1 MDVSV
6 DLELLIAVGYIM
18 TNDDMRVTNV
28 DQSAPDTTRT
38 YIGTEQYCHPYSCPT
53 QQSMYS
59 HPQADVK
66 KGLLQT
72 YSLSDAD
79 YKRNYFFIE
88 GQNDGD

>member
-38 YIGTEQYCHPYSCPT
+38 YIGTE
-53 QQSMYS
+53 
-59 HPQADVK
+59 
-66 KGLLQT
+66 
-72 YSLSDAD
+72 
-79 YKRNYFFIE
+79 
-88 GQNDGD
+88 